1 MSKDTAVGAAD
12 IALNFGLA
20 VSTVFAPLNSVL
32 GGIYSL
38 REVYIVRSRLRART
52 VAETG
57 WFVEERCCLA

>member
-20 VSTVFAPLNSVL
+20 VSTVFAPLNSAL
-32 GGIYSL
+32 GGIRSIRDL
-38 REVYIVRSRLRART
+38 CMVRSRLHART